1 MNFFQSS
8 SIANNA
14 TPLLTQY
21 DTSLFVFKSRY
32 ITKFV
37 ECPVV
42 DKVPFLVEVLY
53 NGQLYPT
60 ALYSDI
66 KKGSN
71 LYVCEKNYYHTT
83 GISSNKI
90 YGRDSSREPVKVF
103 HLHPS
108 INIPWILTPIIY

>member
-8 SIANNA
+8 SIVNNA

-21 DTSLFVFKSRY
+21 DTYLSVFKSRY

-53 NGQLYPT
+53 KGQLYPVG
-60 ALYSDI
+60 LYSDI
-66 KKGSN
+66 KTGSN
-71 LYVCEKNYYHTT
+71 HTT
-83 GISSNKI
+83 GISSNRVRSI
-90 YGRDSSREPVKVF
+90 DSSRCP
-103 HLHPS
+103 
-108 INIPWILTPIIY
+108 

>member
-71 LYVCEKNYYHTT
+71 LYVCKKKLLPYNRYFFE
-83 GISSNKI
+83 
-90 YGRDSSREPVKVF
+90 
-103 HLHPS
+103 
-108 INIPWILTPIIY
+108 